1 MKRSVNHYLIMV
13 EEFVCPRDPG
23 AMLSGAFR
31 VTHGK
36 LVQTKSDL
44 NDLYE

>member
-13 EEFVCPRDPG
+13 EEFVCPR